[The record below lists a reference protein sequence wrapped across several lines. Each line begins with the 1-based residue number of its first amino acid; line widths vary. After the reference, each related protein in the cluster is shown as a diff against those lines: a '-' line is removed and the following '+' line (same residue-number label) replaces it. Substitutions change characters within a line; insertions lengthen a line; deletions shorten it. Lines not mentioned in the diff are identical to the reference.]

1 MKSPSFDMFALLGP
15 LLILA
20 LMKTGNVVEAIAY
33 PVGISNC
40 GISSWIKSTPS
51 RALTMNQGTTEIM
64 LALGLAD
71 RMVGSAYLDDEIWQ
85 ELAADYA
92 KVPVISPTYPTAAEI
107 EALQP
112 DFVYASYSSAFAT
125 SSVNYTKRLGG
136 FLDVVDC
143 SLTIPRPD
151 GTNRT
156 HCRQE
161 LHDYG
166 IQTYLQ
172 EPFCE
177 KVELR
182 PETLTLDVLRA
193 EIGTIA
199 TIFDVLEQGRAIV
212 TSMEDHFEQARV
224 VSSGGATATD
234 APKLRVRLYCCAMWC
249 VLC

>member
-1 MKSPSFDMFALLGP
+1 MKSPSYDMFALVGP
-15 LLILA
+15 LLVLA
-20 LMKTGNVVEAIAY
+20 TTTTTTVVEAVTY

-40 GISSWIKSTPS
+40 GISSWIQSTPS

-92 KVPVISPTYPTAAEI
+92 KVPVISAEYPTASQMAE
-107 EALQP
+107 LKP
-112 DFVYASYSSAFAT
+112 DFVYASYSTAFAT
-125 SSVNYTKRLGG
+125 SHINYTKSMGG
-136 FLDVVDC
+136 FLDVPDC
-143 SLTIPRPD
+143 SLVTTKPD

-156 HCRQE
+156 HCRKE

-166 IQTYLQ
+166 MQTFLQ

-182 PETLTLDVLRA
+182 PESLTLDVLRS
-193 EIGTIA
+193 EIWTIA
-199 TIFDVLEQGRAIV
+199 TIFDVLERGRGLIS
-212 TSMEDHFEQARV
+212 SMEDHFEQAKTA
-224 VSSGGATATD
+224 STGGAATAD
-234 APKLRVRLYCCAMWC
+234 SPKLRVRIW
-249 VLC
+249 